1 MAEKEFNKTLDVLLD
16 QIEDIKEKIILKNS
30 VIFVFAQ
37 IKKKEDKG
45 SPSKFTKEV
54 EESQDGFEFTKLKS
68 EYFYEARLF
77 HYKDQKTDKTP
88 LITFYHCKLQIKKDL
103 IEIALNEGWDQK
115 VNVLKSYLD
124 HTFRRLNFE
133 GKIYGFFRK
142 ELKFII
148 WNTGLV
154 SDIYIPILCCL
165 IKKNKDDTN
174 MNLQFNDC
182 IFFPSNEIEKKISTI
197 SFKIEEEKFMLS
209 DTNFETCD
217 FYKNVIRETLVFY
230 SQANIKTG
238 I

>member
-1 MAEKEFNKTLDVLLD
+1 VVHRVSNKRRVQNFQGKYFIDCNSLSLMAEKEFNKTLDVLLD

-103 IEIALNEGWDQK
+103 SGN
-115 VNVLKSYLD
+115 
-124 HTFRRLNFE
+124 
-133 GKIYGFFRK
+133 KILYFF
-142 ELKFII
+142 
-148 WNTGLV
+148 
-154 SDIYIPILCCL
+154 
-165 IKKNKDDTN
+165 
-174 MNLQFNDC
+174 
-182 IFFPSNEIEKKISTI
+182 FFVC
-197 SFKIEEEKFMLS
+197 
-209 DTNFETCD
+209 ET
-217 FYKNVIRETLVFY
+217 VMTP
-230 SQANIKTG
+230 Q
-238 I
+238 